1 MAFMKKNTNSSSW
14 TIPSFTLMTNALRIM
29 TAVRQRKDAGIAKQP
44 TSVAGPKALKSYND
58 AADNSARAQSKR
70 IRGGERYDA
79 NEIELHF
86 RSFACFELQ
95 SEPTFGLF

>member
-44 TSVAGPKALKSYND
+44 TSVAGPKALKSY

-70 IRGGERYDA
+70 IREIHA

-86 RSFACFELQ
+86 RL
-95 SEPTFGLF
+95 L